1 MTEVFFNQLKKE
13 LSSATTSEA
22 EESFRAKFL
31 ARISQQTIEERDAEL
46 AFLDKK
52 FFEIKAKVE
61 QHLAEKQAKQNAVAV

>member
-13 LSSATTSEA
+13 LSSATTPEA
-22 EESFRAKFL
+22 EEAFRATFL

-61 QHLAEKQAKQNAVAV
+61 RHLAEKQAKQNAVAV